1 MKLNESNEFSK
12 EVVERSQEVWLN
24 RVANGSVI
32 EDKFILNTNWTE
44 PTKAEVEA
52 YENMFKN
59 FNVGP
64 QPVIKQ

>member
-1 MKLNESNEFSK
+1 MKLSDSGEFSK

-24 RVANGSVI
+24 RVSNGTI
-32 EDKFILNTNWTE
+32 AEDKFILNPNWTE

-52 YENMFKN
+52 HENMFKT